1 MEEIFTNLNLS
12 EKEKKILEAAIQL
25 FSKKG
30 FDKATSKE
38 IAKEAKVAEGT
49 IFKYFK
55 TKKDILSAIVV
66 YLIHLLSDKVIF
78 ENIKKI
84 INENNDIKIIIKKI
98 IYDRMELID
107 KIFPMFQIVITQAL
121 INQEV
126 RDALFENIIKKGISL
141 ISNLYE
147 ELVKK
152 DIIKNELDVITT
164 FRSILANVAIFI
176 IQKKLF
182 KDYFNETNL
191 EEEID
196 KLIDVILYG
205 ISKRVKNEKNNFSIS
220 TSFDFLLKSKA
231 KKH

>member
-152 DIIKNELDVITT
+152 DIIRNDIDVITA

-205 ISKRVKNEKNNFSIS
+205 ISKRVKK
-220 TSFDFLLKSKA
+220 
-231 KKH
+231 